1 MKKKSNISEVMV
13 AFAQYQSAR
22 TLSIAFKMIYDWYG
36 STFLA
41 KAPDE
46 LGYFLMQVED
56 RGIKAKEI
64 LEQNNFKFKKGT
76 TNAL

>member
-13 AFAQYQSAR
+13 ALAQYQSAR
-22 TLSIAFKMIYDWYG
+22 TLAIALKIIHEWYG
-36 STFLA
+36 PTFLA

-56 RGIKAKEI
+56 RGVKAKEI
-64 LEQNNFKFKKGT
+64 LKQNNFKFKKGT